1 MKSFHQIKAIIWAV
15 DPFQD
20 KASAKRVAGWVA
32 AAAKTF
38 QAKVHVVF
46 ASPMAALP
54 VSGKAKAAVEHP
66 YLAEAAANLE
76 IFAEFTGLKGVS
88 TEVLVKHPRRELSPE
103 EMILSKAK
111 ELGVGLIV
119 VATHAR
125 GLLGRLLV
133 GSFAESLL
141 AKSQI
146 PLFVVSP
153 HSKAQAPSVLRNLLV
168 PTDLSNHSADVC
180 GEAAKL
186 AIKHKMTLILEH
198 AFINEFVPV
207 LQADAFV
214 MGDLAALDGK
224 ALKESLQA
232 QETLMA
238 SWVAKIK
245 KSGAKVSGR
254 LITKPGLVSD
264 LIVASAKREA
274 DFVLM
279 STHRAASAYDLLGS
293 VTKKVLRASPV
304 PVMTVKD

>member
-1 MKSFHQIKAIIWAV
+1 MKPFHQIKSILWAV

-38 QAKVHVVF
+38 SAKVHVVF

-54 VSGKAKAAVEHP
+54 VSGKAKAAVEYP
-66 YLAEAAANLE
+66 YLVAAQANLE
-76 IFAEFTGLKGVS
+76 LFAGFTGLKGLS
-88 TEVLVKHPRRELSPE
+88 IEVLVKHPRRDLSPE
-103 EMILSKAK
+103 DMILAKAK
-111 ELGVGLIV
+111 DLGAGLII

-141 AKSQI
+141 AKSPI

-153 HSKAQAPSVLRNLLV
+153 HSKAQAPNVLKSVLV
-168 PTDLSNHSADVC
+168 PTDLSAESVVVC
-180 GEAAKL
+180 AEAVKLAAKYKM
-186 AIKHKMTLILEH
+186 AIALEH
-198 AFINEFVPV
+198 AFINEFVPA
-207 LQADAFV
+207 LQADAYLTGE
-214 MGDLAALDGK
+214 MANLNGK
-224 ALKESLQA
+224 ALKESLRV
-232 QETLMA
+232 QEALMA
-238 SWVAKIK
+238 SWVGKLK

-254 LITKPGLVSD
+254 VISKPGLVSD

-279 STHRAASAYDLLGS
+279 STHKEASAYDLLGS